1 MRCCKREI
9 TGNRPTELVDHLSS
23 EDAFRGGA
31 GGEPRGARDWS
42 ERTAEGEGERRGEK
56 RRGGEWAEW
65 SGVGWSG
72 PERDE
77 GGGDD
82 LKIALGILTDMPALE
97 GAIGSNV

>member
-1 MRCCKREI
+1 M
-9 TGNRPTELVDHLSS
+9 PS
-23 EDAFRGGA
+23 EEEQEGS
-31 GGEPRGARDWS
+31 RGAR
-42 ERTAEGEGERRGEK
+42 EIGARGRQRVRKRGEERRGEEVSG
-56 RRGGEWAEW
+56 RSGAEW